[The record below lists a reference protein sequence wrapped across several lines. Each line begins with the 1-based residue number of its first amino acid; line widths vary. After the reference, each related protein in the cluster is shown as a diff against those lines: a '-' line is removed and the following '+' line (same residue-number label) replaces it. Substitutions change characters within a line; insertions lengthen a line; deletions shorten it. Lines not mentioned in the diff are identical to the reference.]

1 MRSIFLC
8 ESPKNI
14 ARVYPPETQAQIHT
28 LVGLAPTVYSKA
40 HILANPA
47 AFAHTEF
54 LFSTWGMP
62 QLTEEEIASA
72 FPNLKAVFYAA
83 GTVQAFARPFLHRGV
98 RIFSAWGAN
107 GIPVAEYTLA
117 QILLANTGY
126 FHTSAIMKS
135 GDAARA
141 RQLCNEFPG
150 NFDVTV
156 GIIGAG
162 MIGKMV
168 IKLLKDYKIRVM
180 AYSPDLTPERAA
192 ALGVQSAT
200 IEEIFAQCQV
210 VSNHL
215 ANLPPTVG
223 MLKKDHFASMLP
235 YATFLN
241 TGRGPQV
248 VESELIEVLRSRP
261 DLMAVLDVTDP
272 EPPEA
277 NSPFYS
283 LPNCILT
290 PHIAG
295 SIGNEVR
302 RMSEYMAAECSRL
315 VNGQPCLYE
324 VTLPMLAWM
333 A

>member
-8 ESPKNI
+8 ENPNSI
-14 ARVYPPETQAQIHT
+14 ARVYPLEIQAQ
-28 LVGLAPTVYSKA
+28 LKNLAGLMPDVYSKA
-40 HILANPA
+40 NVLKHPHG
-47 AFAHTEF
+47 FRDVEF

-62 QLTEEEIASA
+62 QMTEEEIAA
-72 FPNLKAVFYAA
+72 VFPNLRAVFYAA

-107 GIPVAEYTLA
+107 GVPVAEYTLA

-126 FHTSAIMKS
+126 FHTSAIMRT
-135 GDAARA
+135 GDAAAADTVRKK
-141 RQLCNEFPG
+141 FPG

-168 IKLLKDYKIRVM
+168 IKLLKDYKINVM
-180 AYSPDLTPERAA
+180 AYSLDLTPETAN
-192 ALGVQSAT
+192 ALGVQAAT
-200 IEEIFAQCQV
+200 IEEIFANCQV

-215 ANLPPTVG
+215 ANLPQTVG
-223 MLKKDHFASMLP
+223 MLKKAHFASMLP

-241 TGRGPQV
+241 TGRGAQV
-248 VESELIEVLRSRP
+248 VEADLIDVLRERR

-272 EPPEA
+272 EPPEP
-277 NSPFYS
+277 NSPLYS

-302 RMSEYMAAECSRL
+302 RMSEYMAAECRRFL
-315 VNGQPCLYE
+315 QGEPCQWE
-324 VTLPMLAWM
+324 VTLPMLEYM